1 MKKRFAK
8 VLSGILA
15 AAMMLGTVSSA
26 ATLPDGRE
34 PLPQDDISSIERVFP
49 SYPNNNDLSQTLIF
63 KMALDYGGLEVGNS
77 NLHQGRLTVEYILEY
92 FRQLDNVTRGVPKI
106 CALAGFQEGGH
117 DWQYPAMYPLNSQIK
132 SEEHPEWDGPTC
144 IHYIME
150 EAKKYNVRCTVHTN
164 IVDAYDN
171 SPLFDYYKENGLLAR
186 DANGNY
192 YKGWMSP
199 HGQAYSINLKKSFE
213 DPNGVRY
220 QIDKLFEL
228 LPEIVETGVLYTD
241 ANIVMSASEYDGISA
256 QEQAEAYR
264 DIVSWIK
271 NKYNVDVVGEYG
283 IQRQYGYVSHG
294 MTWDGGG
301 DTVSSQPMKV
311 PAYIMAGGESHVG
324 SNSQIDIFGGSV
336 QLEHEPYHDLW
347 TAGGRFAQKTL
358 PYFFL
363 NTKLRENYISDKNYA
378 QFSDNVKSMRYTGS
392 EGEVGQYDPSQ
403 TATLVYLNR
412 LWNGPSGSDKYYAY
426 EDKNGNVKFGNKSET
441 GLYQWEVISADN
453 GKIFQNTQTGHYLG
467 VSEDET
473 RVVAYAEK
481 EKAAVW
487 QYENTWESNAYRM
500 KTAGKTEDL
509 YMGSDGY
516 SEDLNSLNAEIGIT
530 KKSDICDW
538 GWSSIV
544 WKQENA
550 ASAGTGDD
558 MLYNAQV
565 ISQNDKIYKI
575 DNDLFMPVVWREM
588 EIMAYSQNGGTR
600 TWKMP
605 EGWETVTA
613 VDIYD
618 ITKEGLANKQ
628 ENVDVSSGELTLTLE
643 ANRSKTIVPAGTDP
657 NTNAI
662 QPTGGTAEYVGT
674 DSKTSGNWQDVYGS
688 QGYSIAGGDESL
700 KGITVERI
708 GSEEKVWAE
717 ETDDPRALV
726 SGDGRVAAA
735 DTSVLHQII
744 DLDVGEGTK
753 KVSAYL
759 LDWANEGSQTLVEVI
774 DPNTM
779 KSLSAVLV
787 NDYADGKYVSFNVS
801 GHVQLRFTRIYNEDF
816 SNVGAPYV
824 AGVFF
829 DEAGEIA
836 ESSKEANIYDQT
848 RIYSGEAVLG
858 EETTIGIEAI
868 SRDCGE
874 LEYQWQES
882 ADGAEWTDIE
892 GANSD
897 RYTFSALT
905 KEEQRK
911 QYRCVVTNTRRG
923 WETSTIASEIFTFGD
938 FAEETDKSLLQ
949 KTYDYAL
956 MQSTEGVTDAAKKVF
971 EDAVAAVKEVLDDIF
986 ATQDEVNTAWRNL
999 VDAIHGLGVVQGDKT
1014 NLGMLIEMAEAMEES
1029 RYVETNWP
1037 QLVEALAA
1045 AKTVM
1050 DDGNALEEDVQKA
1063 ADDLLNAILAQRLK
1077 ANKDNLED
1085 LIQKA
1090 SEIDVSQ
1097 YTAESVAV
1105 FQAAL
1110 KTANLVL
1117 EDETLSEDDQ
1127 DVVDKAVSDLNAAI
1141 ENLSVKDDDTSK
1153 PDDGSDDI
1161 SKPDDEKGDSNIST
1175 EDTSKPD
1182 APATGDNN
1190 LYAGAALVMVLSMT
1204 AIGLLIWKRKQAIK

>member
-1 MKKRFAK
+1 
-8 VLSGILA
+8 
-15 AAMMLGTVSSA
+15 
-26 ATLPDGRE
+26 
-34 PLPQDDISSIERVFP
+34 
-49 SYPNNNDLSQTLIF
+49 
-63 KMALDYGGLEVGNS
+63 
-77 NLHQGRLTVEYILEY
+77 
-92 FRQLDNVTRGVPKI
+92 
-106 CALAGFQEGGH
+106 
-117 DWQYPAMYPLNSQIK
+117 
-132 SEEHPEWDGPTC
+132 
-144 IHYIME
+144 
-150 EAKKYNVRCTVHTN
+150 
-164 IVDAYDN
+164 
-171 SPLFDYYKENGLLAR
+171 
-186 DANGNY
+186 
-192 YKGWMSP
+192 
-199 HGQAYSINLKKSFE
+199 
-213 DPNGVRY
+213 
-220 QIDKLFEL
+220 
-228 LPEIVETGVLYTD
+228 
-241 ANIVMSASEYDGISA
+241 
-256 QEQAEAYR
+256 
-264 DIVSWIK
+264 
-271 NKYNVDVVGEYG
+271 
-283 IQRQYGYVSHG
+283 
-294 MTWDGGG
+294 
-301 DTVSSQPMKV
+301 
-311 PAYIMAGGESHVG
+311 
-324 SNSQIDIFGGSV
+324 
-336 QLEHEPYHDLW
+336 
-347 TAGGRFAQKTL
+347 
-358 PYFFL
+358 
-363 NTKLRENYISDKNYA
+363 
-378 QFSDNVKSMRYTGS
+378 
-392 EGEVGQYDPSQ
+392 
-403 TATLVYLNR
+403 
-412 LWNGPSGSDKYYAY
+412 
-426 EDKNGNVKFGNKSET
+426 
-441 GLYQWEVISADN
+441 
-453 GKIFQNTQTGHYLG
+453 
-467 VSEDET
+467 
-473 RVVAYAEK
+473 
-481 EKAAVW
+481 
-487 QYENTWESNAYRM
+487 
-500 KTAGKTEDL
+500 
-509 YMGSDGY
+509 
-516 SEDLNSLNAEIGIT
+516 
-530 KKSDICDW
+530 
-538 GWSSIV
+538 
-544 WKQENA
+544 
-550 ASAGTGDD
+550 

-575 DNDLFMPVVWREM
+575 NNDLFMPVVWREM

-643 ANRSKTIVPAGTDP
+643 ANRAKTIVPAGTDP

-674 DSKTSGNWQDVYGS
+674 DSETSGNWQDVYGS
-688 QGYSIAGGDESL
+688 QGYSITGGDESL
-700 KGITVERI
+700 NGITVERI

-717 ETDDPRALV
+717 ATDDPRALT

-735 DTSVLHQII
+735 DTSILHQII

-774 DPNTM
+774 DPNTL

-848 RIYSGEAVLG
+848 RIYNGEAVLG
-858 EETTIGIEAI
+858 EKTIIGIEAI

-882 ADGAEWTDIE
+882 ADGAEWTNIE

-897 RYTFSALT
+897 RYTFSALK

-923 WETSTIASEIFTFGD
+923 WEPSAIASEIFTFGD
-938 FAEETDKSLLQ
+938 FAEESDKTLLQ
-949 KTYDYAL
+949 KTYDYAMTL
-956 MQSTEGVTDAAKKVF
+956 STEGVTDAAKKVF
-971 EDAVAAVKEVLDDIF
+971 EDAVAAAKAVLDDIF

-1014 NLGMLIEMAEAMEES
+1014 NLGMLIEMAEAMDGS

-1063 ADDLLNAILAQRLK
+1063 ADNLLNAILAQRLK

-1090 SEIDVSQ
+1090 NEIDVSQ
-1097 YTAESVAV
+1097 YTADSVAV

-1110 KTANLVL
+1110 KTANVVM

-1153 PDDGSDDI
+1153 PDDGSGDT
-1161 SKPDDEKGDSNIST
+1161 SKPDDGKGDSNTST
-1175 EDTSKPD
+1175 NDTSKPD

-1204 AIGLLIWKRKQAIK
+1204 AIGLLIWKRKRAVK

>member
-1 MKKRFAK
+1 MFGTDPVGNDEYFWQLIQGENGIRFKNSKTGKYLAVCALSEGSKGTSKTIETREIPDDGNFEGAEWNYTFGGKPGFNDYAHVTTEYQGQK
-8 VLSGILA
+8 VYLGIDVKDA
-15 AAMMLGTVSSA
+15 PLGT
-26 ATLPDGRE
+26 TTGTINPD
-34 PLPQDDISSIERVFP
+34 
-49 SYPNNNDLSQTLIF
+49 
-63 KMALDYGGLEVGNS
+63 
-77 NLHQGRLTVEYILEY
+77 
-92 FRQLDNVTRGVPKI
+92 
-106 CALAGFQEGGH
+106 
-117 DWQYPAMYPLNSQIK
+117 
-132 SEEHPEWDGPTC
+132 
-144 IHYIME
+144 
-150 EAKKYNVRCTVHTN
+150 
-164 IVDAYDN
+164 
-171 SPLFDYYKENGLLAR
+171 
-186 DANGNY
+186 
-192 YKGWMSP
+192 
-199 HGQAYSINLKKSFE
+199 
-213 DPNGVRY
+213 
-220 QIDKLFEL
+220 
-228 LPEIVETGVLYTD
+228 
-241 ANIVMSASEYDGISA
+241 
-256 QEQAEAYR
+256 
-264 DIVSWIK
+264 
-271 NKYNVDVVGEYG
+271 
-283 IQRQYGYVSHG
+283 
-294 MTWDGGG
+294 
-301 DTVSSQPMKV
+301 
-311 PAYIMAGGESHVG
+311 
-324 SNSQIDIFGGSV
+324 
-336 QLEHEPYHDLW
+336 
-347 TAGGRFAQKTL
+347 
-358 PYFFL
+358 
-363 NTKLRENYISDKNYA
+363 
-378 QFSDNVKSMRYTGS
+378 
-392 EGEVGQYDPSQ
+392 
-403 TATLVYLNR
+403 
-412 LWNGPSGSDKYYAY
+412 
-426 EDKNGNVKFGNKSET
+426 
-441 GLYQWEVISADN
+441 
-453 GKIFQNTQTGHYLG
+453 
-467 VSEDET
+467 
-473 RVVAYAEK
+473 
-481 EKAAVW
+481 
-487 QYENTWESNAYRM
+487 
-500 KTAGKTEDL
+500 
-509 YMGSDGY
+509 
-516 SEDLNSLNAEIGIT
+516 
-530 KKSDICDW
+530 
-538 GWSSIV
+538 WSSIAWRPV
-544 WKQENA
+544 PKNEFDQ
-550 ASAGTGDD
+550 G
-558 MLYNAQV
+558 MLVNAQV

-600 TWKMP
+600 TWKLP

-628 ENVDVSSGELTLTLE
+628 ENVDVSSGELTLMLE
-643 ANRSKTIVPAGTDP
+643 ANRAKTIVPAGTDP

-662 QPTGGTAEYVGT
+662 QPAGGTAEYVGT
-674 DSKTSGNWQDVYGS
+674 DSETSGNWQGVYGS
-688 QGYSIAGGDESL
+688 QGYSVAGGDESL
-700 KGITVERI
+700 NGTTVERI

-717 ETDDPRALV
+717 ATDDPRALT
-726 SGDGRVAAA
+726 SGDSRVAAA

-753 KVSAYL
+753 KVSTYL

-774 DPNTM
+774 DPNTL

-787 NDYADGKYVSFNVS
+787 NDYVNGKYVSFNVS

-848 RIYSGEAVLG
+848 RIYNGEAVLG

-882 ADGAEWTDIE
+882 TDGAEWTDIE

-923 WETSTIASEIFTFGD
+923 WEPSAIASEIFTFGD
-938 FAEETDKSLLQ
+938 FAEETDKTLLQ

-956 MQSTEGVTDAAKKVF
+956 MQSTEGVTEAAKKVF
-971 EDAVAAVKEVLDDIF
+971 EDAVAAAKAVLDDIF

-1014 NLGMLIEMAEAMEES
+1014 NLGMLIEMAEAMDES

-1063 ADDLLNAILAQRLK
+1063 ADDLPNAILAQRLK

-1090 SEIDVSQ
+1090 NEIDVSQ

-1117 EDETLSEDDQ
+1117 EEETLSEDD
-1127 DVVDKAVSDLNAAI
+1127 
-1141 ENLSVKDDDTSK
+1141 
-1153 PDDGSDDI
+1153 
-1161 SKPDDEKGDSNIST
+1161 
-1175 EDTSKPD
+1175 
-1182 APATGDNN
+1182 
-1190 LYAGAALVMVLSMT
+1190 
-1204 AIGLLIWKRKQAIK
+1204 